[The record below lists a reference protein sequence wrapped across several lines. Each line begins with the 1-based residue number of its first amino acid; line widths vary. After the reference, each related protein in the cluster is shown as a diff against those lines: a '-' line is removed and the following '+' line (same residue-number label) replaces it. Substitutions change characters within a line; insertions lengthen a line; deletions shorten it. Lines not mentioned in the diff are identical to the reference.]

1 MSPIIA
7 WNPGYEHRRCVGK
20 DVGGLAMEKK
30 REKEE
35 MQIKVWE
42 GKEGRLKI
50 QKQKRE
56 ADERWA

>member
-7 WNPGYEHRRCVGK
+7 WNPGYEHQRCVGK
-20 DVGGLAMEKK
+20 DVGGLAREKK

-50 QKQKRE
+50 QKQRIKE
-56 ADERWA
+56 GC

>member
-7 WNPGYEHRRCVGK
+7 WNQGYEHQRCVGK
-20 DVGGLAMEKK
+20 DVGGGLAMEKK

-50 QKQKRE
+50 QKQRIKKGG
-56 ADERWA
+56 

>member
-1 MSPIIA
+1 
-7 WNPGYEHRRCVGK
+7 
-20 DVGGLAMEKK
+20 MEKK

-50 QKQKRE
+50 QKQRIKRGRLTKDGRDVAWVGACDME
-56 ADERWA
+56 MTGGR

>member
-1 MSPIIA
+1 
-7 WNPGYEHRRCVGK
+7 
-20 DVGGLAMEKK
+20 MEKK

-50 QKQKRE
+50 QKQRIKE
-56 ADERWA
+56 GG